1 LGQAFPVSTLTNAMV
16 QLAFRALLVAAIG
29 PAALM
34 QSGAL
39 TAGIAA
45 IALSAVA
52 MRAEKKDR
60 VALHADARSQPD
72 NDFASKRHAF
82 PGGTGQRQAL
92 RVRLEHFLL
101 VPSPEAATSEP
112 RRFQRRG
119 SLLFPPLRYITRVGR
134 MTCAFGEMMSLRS
147 SDV

>member
-1 LGQAFPVSTLTNAMV
+1 MV
-16 QLAFRALLVAAIG
+16 QPAFRALLVAAIG

-34 QSGAL
+34 QPGAL
-39 TAGIAA
+39 AAGIAA

-60 VALHADARSQPD
+60 VALHADARSQSD

-92 RVRLEHFLL
+92 RVRLEQFLL
-101 VPSPEAATSEP
+101 VTSPEAATSEP
-112 RRFQRRG
+112 RRSNGGVLSCFR
-119 SLLFPPLRYITRVGR
+119 LYATLHV
-134 MTCAFGEMMSLRS
+134 S
-147 SDV
+147 SG